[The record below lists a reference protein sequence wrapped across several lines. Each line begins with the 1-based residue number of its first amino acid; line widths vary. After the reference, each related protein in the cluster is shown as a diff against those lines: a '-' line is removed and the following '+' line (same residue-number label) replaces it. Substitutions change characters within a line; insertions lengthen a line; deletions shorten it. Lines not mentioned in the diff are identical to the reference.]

1 MITQKDVK
9 YIASLSRINL
19 KEQEVGR
26 LTKNL
31 EAILH
36 YIEKLKKVD
45 VSQVQPTSHVFPL
58 NNVFREDVVQPSLHQ
73 DKAIK
78 ISQNHHQGSFKVP
91 KVIE

>member
-1 MITQKDVK
+1 MITQNDVK
-9 YIASLSRINL
+9 YIASLSRISL
-19 KEQEVGR
+19 KDAEVEK

-31 EAILH
+31 EDILG

-45 VSQVQPTSHVFPL
+45 VSGVQPTSHVFPL
-58 NNVFREDVVQPSLHQ
+58 NNVFREDVVRPSLKQ

-78 ISQNHHQGSFKVP
+78 ISANHHNGSFKVP